1 MHNEKTE
8 EELAFI
14 KIFTRLIC
22 MKTAFE
28 YEKERRMLEF
38 LTNSEFYYDV
48 LCEAI
53 YSVMNDDGVETLSLD
68 EKGFSRLNLFSPLG
82 FDAGFELL
90 SKDDVSNPDDDVV
103 VYINIVL
110 QRLMQ
115 RVAQEERRRA

>member
-8 EELAFI
+8 EEKAFI
-14 KIFTRLIC
+14 KLFTRLIC
-22 MKTAFE
+22 KRSAFE
-28 YEKERRMLEF
+28 HEKERNMLEF
-38 LTNSEFYYDV
+38 ITNAEFYYDV
-48 LCEAI
+48 LCEGV
-53 YSVMNDDGVETLSLD
+53 YSVMTDDGVETLSLD

-90 SKDDVSNPDDDVV
+90 SKDDVSNPNDDVI

-115 RVAQEERRRA
+115 RFILEERRRA